1 MRIGSSVRPKA
12 VLALPL
18 LAALLLL
25 PSAEAFAIDTSG
37 LTRLDGTEVSPGDLP
52 DNAIIIAFATW
63 SPRCRKIV
71 ARSNAIQNRWG
82 GVAPVFLVNFQ
93 EDAAVVE
100 EFFGDDPPSAEVL
113 LDRRAAFSKAH
124 SITSLPG
131 VLAVKDGR
139 PAFRGKLPADI
150 DSVLRPIYE

>member
-1 MRIGSSVRPKA
+1 MRIERTSWRKVVP
-12 VLALPL
+12 ALL
-18 LAALLLL
+18 VALLLL
-25 PSAEAFAIDTSG
+25 PSARAVAIDTSG

-52 DNAIIIAFATW
+52 DNAILIVFATW
-63 SPRCRKIV
+63 SPKCRRIV
-71 ARSNAIQNRWG
+71 ARSNAIQERWG
-82 GVAPVFLVNFQ
+82 SVAPVFLVDFQ
-93 EDAAVVE
+93 EDAAAVE
-100 EFFGDDPPSAEVL
+100 EFFGSDWPQAEVL

-131 VLAVKDGR
+131 VLAIKDGT